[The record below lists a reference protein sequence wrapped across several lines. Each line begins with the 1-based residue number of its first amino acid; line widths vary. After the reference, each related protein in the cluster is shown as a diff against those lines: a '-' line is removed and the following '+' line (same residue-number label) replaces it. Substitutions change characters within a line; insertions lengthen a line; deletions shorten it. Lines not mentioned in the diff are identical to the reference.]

1 MPARWCAGI
10 PVCPVD
16 CSIVQPR
23 DFWQN
28 VRLPIAPQAFKEPAP
43 LMNRIVVFTSDPNF
57 TVRKGIVRLLE
68 EMPTLEVLV
77 LVHRPP
83 RRLKRLLRNQWR
95 NLKRNGW
102 RWIPYQAA
110 EIADLLRTRWRR
122 TAWSTDARPGDD
134 FSAAALEANPRVSIS
149 GFANIHSAE
158 SLAALKAFDPD
169 LGIALAAPIL
179 REPLFDTPR
188 LGTINL
194 HKGRVPDYRGMP
206 PAFWELWNGEKSVG
220 CTVHFVAAGLDT
232 GDIIATD
239 TINCSKFSTAHGMR
253 LLLDEL
259 GIRMV
264 CEVAGQLAAGN
275 AARRPQQGEGKT
287 YRKPTLAQV
296 AALDRRL
303 AGPASGGALRGLAR
317 SAAVMGYTRGL
328 RPLVRL
334 RNRLAKKREVVV
346 LLYHRVTDELRDG
359 VTVGIEQ
366 FDEQIGYLAKHY
378 PIASI
383 DDIVDG
389 NIPDSG
395 DGRPL
400 VAVTFDDGY
409 RDNFDHAVPVLLR
422 HRVPAGFFV
431 STGMIGR
438 DVGFE
443 HDLSKL
449 GRALP
454 NMDWDQLRDMRDMG
468 FTLGSHTVTH
478 MNCATAEE
486 SQLKAELAESKQALE
501 SELGLDRV
509 LFAYP
514 FGGRSDITA
523 DALSEVKNA
532 GYGACLSAY
541 GGVNVGPIDRFN
553 VLRMPVSSGFDFGR
567 FVARVEGW

>member
-1 MPARWCAGI
+1 
-10 PVCPVD
+10 
-16 CSIVQPR
+16 
-23 DFWQN
+23 
-28 VRLPIAPQAFKEPAP
+28 
-43 LMNRIVVFTSDPNF
+43 MNRVAVFTSDPNF
-57 TVRKGIVRLLE
+57 TVRKGIVCLLRDR
-68 EMPTLEVLV
+68 PALEVLV

-83 RRLKRLLRNQWR
+83 RRFKRLLKNQWR

-110 EIADLLRTRWRR
+110 EIIDLLRTRWRSV
-122 TAWSTDARPGDD
+122 TWSTEARPGED
-134 FSAAALEANPRVSIS
+134 FSPAALENHPRVSIKE
-149 GFANIHSAE
+149 FANIHSAE
-158 SLAALKAFDPD
+158 SIDTLEAFGPD

-179 REPLFDTPR
+179 REPLFDMPK

-232 GDIIATD
+232 GDIIATNS
-239 TINCSKFSTAHGMR
+239 INCSEFSTAHGMR

-264 CEVAGQLAAGN
+264 CEVVDQLAAGN
-275 AARRPQQGEGKT
+275 AARRPQQGEGNT
-287 YRKPTLAQV
+287 YRQPTLAQV
-296 AALDRRL
+296 AELDSRL
-303 AGPASGGALRGLAR
+303 AGPAGASALRGLAR
-317 SAAVMGYTRGL
+317 SVAVTAYNRGL

-334 RNRLAKKREVVV
+334 RNRLTKKREVVV

-366 FDEQIGYLAKHY
+366 FDQQIGYLAKHY

-389 NIPDSG
+389 NIPESA

-422 HRVPAGFFV
+422 HRMPAGFFV

-438 DVGFE
+438 DVGFK

-454 NMDWDQLRDMRDMG
+454 NMDWEQLREMRDMG

-478 MNCATAEE
+478 MNCARAGEAE
-486 SQLKAELAESKQALE
+486 LKAELAESKQALE

-514 FGGRSDITA
+514 FGGRADITP

-567 FVARVEGW
+567 FIARVEGW